1 MDRQYKSSI
10 LVWIFIL
17 SALYLISIYN
27 YLLFHSLAEIF
38 SICIAFTMFI
48 LSWTSRKYLNYN
60 YLVLLGIAYLFV
72 GLLDL
77 FHTLSYK
84 GMSIFTDYDYYA
96 NQIWI
101 AARYLESLSIFF
113 AVSVVIPSRKVR
125 AGRVFILYS
134 VITLFMLYSIFI
146 WKIFPACFS
155 DTTGLTLFKKISEYI
170 ISLIL
175 LSSLLVLRI
184 KKSFFDEKILNYM
197 KFAIAA
203 TIISELAFTFYINN
217 YGLSNLVGHIFKIFS
232 FYLIYRAIIQE
243 GIEVPYNVI
252 FKELTDK
259 EKMITAQNRR
269 LIYMNRRDGLTK
281 LYNHSYM
288 YELLNYEIERCKRY
302 EKHLAVIMFDLD
314 LFKEINDTYGHLK
327 GDEILVQT
335 AEIIKKSIRR
345 TDFAG
350 RYGGEEFLVILPET
364 DSKTGFV
371 VAEKI
376 RIEVESFFSDKKLS
390 VTMSGGIS
398 EYRQDIKINELIN
411 AADKNMYISKNSGR
425 NVITVLS

>member
-1 MDRQYKSSI
+1 MDRPYRSSI

-101 AARYLESLSIFF
+101 AARYLESLSILF
-113 AVSVVIPSRKVR
+113 AVSDVIRSRKIR

-134 VITLFMLYSIFI
+134 VITLFILYSIFI

-184 KKSFFDEKILNYM
+184 KKSFLDKKILNYM

-203 TIISELAFTFYINN
+203 TIISELAFTFYIEQ
-217 YGLSNLVGHIFKIFS
+217 L
-232 FYLIYRAIIQE
+232 R
-243 GIEVPYNVI
+243 
-252 FKELTDK
+252 
-259 EKMITAQNRR
+259 
-269 LIYMNRRDGLTK
+269 
-281 LYNHSYM
+281 
-288 YELLNYEIERCKRY
+288 
-302 EKHLAVIMFDLD
+302 
-314 LFKEINDTYGHLK
+314 
-327 GDEILVQT
+327 
-335 AEIIKKSIRR
+335 IIK
-345 TDFAG
+345 
-350 RYGGEEFLVILPET
+350 
-364 DSKTGFV
+364 
-371 VAEKI
+371 
-376 RIEVESFFSDKKLS
+376 
-390 VTMSGGIS
+390 SGGP
-398 EYRQDIKINELIN
+398 YF
-411 AADKNMYISKNSGR
+411 
-425 NVITVLS
+425 